1 MFNSKGILSI
11 KFCSDLCLFSTQ
23 QYFKVQLQTTTNVA
37 NKINLKFKSA
47 TFLFLSIFSGR
58 SIPLHFTR
66 DYQVSWECAII
77 RIIQSCP
84 ALHEYFLVVNV
95 WEVPSVWH
103 KNPLLPE
110 MGHTCVQW
118 LEKQAKLPKQA
129 KQDDDK
135 KRDSFL
141 FHPVSFA
148 PCRWQDFI
156 FMAGW
161 PQHFHLLL
169 LCHLQD
175 KMTRL
180 LLAFFDNICNNKN
193 YLLFII

>member
-135 KRDSFL
+135 KRDSF
-141 FHPVSFA
+141 FFSSCFFCP
-148 PCRWQDFI
+148 
-156 FMAGW
+156 
-161 PQHFHLLL
+161 
-169 LCHLQD
+169 LQ
-175 KMTRL
+175 MTRFHFYGWMTTTFSPSFVMSL
-180 LLAFFDNICNNKN
+180 TG
-193 YLLFII
+193 